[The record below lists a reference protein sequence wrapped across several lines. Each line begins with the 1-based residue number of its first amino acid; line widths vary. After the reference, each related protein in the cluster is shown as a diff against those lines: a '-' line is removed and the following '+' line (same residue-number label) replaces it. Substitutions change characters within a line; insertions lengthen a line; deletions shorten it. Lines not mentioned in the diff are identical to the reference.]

1 MKTCSWECS
10 SFSRFWEVHV
20 LGDRVYYSARVASEY
35 MDISTWNV
43 CSRVSCTG
51 SRRWKSIG
59 NKAYMP
65 DVLKFTCSS
74 VHSYLPIFNVW
85 AICIANRPLGW
96 MCRNLQW
103 LGSLQFWA
111 AMVLIK
117 IAHIHT
123 PFCGIEQCTIMRR
136 TTQMEPNMYI
146 CDSFSLVIVWLRGTR
161 WTYYE
166 FHNKQIGLTWWLLC
180 GHL

>member
-1 MKTCSWECS
+1 
-10 SFSRFWEVHV
+10 
-20 LGDRVYYSARVASEY
+20 
-35 MDISTWNV
+35 MDIFTWNV